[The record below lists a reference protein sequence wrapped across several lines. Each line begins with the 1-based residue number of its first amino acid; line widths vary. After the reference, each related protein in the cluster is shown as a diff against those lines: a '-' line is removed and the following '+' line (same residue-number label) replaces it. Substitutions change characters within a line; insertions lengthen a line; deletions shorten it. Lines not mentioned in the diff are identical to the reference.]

1 MREPCQLSAI
11 VISYN
16 GEQFLGDCLS
26 TLIDELKGIN
36 GEVLVVDNGSTD
48 RSISLIQDKFPQVRL
63 IANAS
68 NIGFAAAVNIGLS
81 ESRGEYLFILNQDLR
96 FRSGVVSSLLAR
108 IRSDPRIGIIGP
120 KFVGF
125 DGRLQR
131 CARAFPSYRHVLYE
145 ALFLSRLFP
154 THREFGSWRMGWFD
168 HESERFVDQPMGSAM
183 LIPRR
188 VVDEVGTLDEHFPIY
203 FNDVDFCRRLHLAG
217 YRRLYY
223 PTAVVE
229 HYVGGSARK
238 WPVRMKARSMFS
250 FYRYLRKYA
259 PRKELPI
266 LWGTGF
272 LMMVALGPLLLLTF
286 LSSRKLSRAFDR

>member
-1 MREPCQLSAI
+1 MREPCELSAI
-11 VISYN
+11 IISYD

-26 TLIDELKGIN
+26 TLIDELAGIKS
-36 GEVLVVDNGSTD
+36 EVLVVDNGSAD
-48 RSISLIQDKFPQVRL
+48 RSIALIQDKFPQARL

-68 NIGFAAAVNIGLS
+68 NTGFAAAVNIGLS
-81 ESRGEYLFILNQDLR
+81 EARGEYLFILNQDLR
-96 FRSGVVSSLLAR
+96 FRSGSVRSLLAR
-108 IRSDPRIGIIGP
+108 IRSDPRIGLIGP

-125 DGRLQR
+125 DGRLQK

-145 ALFLSRLFP
+145 ALFLSWLLP

-183 LIPRR
+183 LMPRH
-188 VVDEVGTLDEHFPIY
+188 VVDEVGTLDERFPIY
-203 FNDVDFCRRLHLAG
+203 FNDVDYCRRLHLVG
-217 YRRLYY
+217 YRCLYY
-223 PTAVVE
+223 PAAVVE

-259 PRKELPI
+259 VRKELSL
-266 LWGTGF
+266 LWGTG
-272 LMMVALGPLLLLTF
+272 LIMLAALGPLLVATY
-286 LSSRKLSRAFDR
+286 LSSRKRSRVS